1 MIEFGHGTHTGL
13 RREHNEDTYCAD
25 PEIGLWLVADG
36 MGGHDH
42 GEVASALARD
52 VVIREVNQ
60 GRSLAQA
67 IQNADAEII
76 QHSREKRSERPMGT
90 TVVALLV
97 RDNDFEIAWVGDS
110 RIYHVRRGRIVE
122 RTRDHSH
129 VEFLIREGLI
139 NEQQAQAHPMRN
151 FVECCVGGESL
162 LPEMTITGRRQ
173 LEPGDVLLVCSD
185 GLWGALD
192 DQAIAQPW
200 TKPGETLT
208 DALNGLAR
216 RAIAAAG
223 PGADN
228 TTGVVL
234 RWLGPA

>member
-1 MIEFGHGTHTGL
+1 MAAFTSWDTGA
-13 RREHNEDTYCAD
+13 NSSAGATT
-25 PEIGLWLVADG
+25 
-36 MGGHDH
+36 GGV
-42 GEVASALARD
+42 GAGANV
-52 VVIREVNQ
+52 
-60 GRSLAQA
+60 
-67 IQNADAEII
+67 
-76 QHSREKRSERPMGT
+76 
-90 TVVALLV
+90 VVAAV
-97 RDNDFEIAWVGDS
+97 VAESSGAGGGVAYWAHIGDS
-110 RIYHVRRGRIVE
+110 RIYHVRRGRIAE